1 MESGGEDFLAVLPV
15 GLALVGPTVAAG
27 TGGIVHVGHDDAAVH
42 GLIGVHVGGGDLII
56 EFSGADVSIKSH
68 KTPPKEFDI
77 FALPEHGLPK
87 EGRQTKTTGY
97 TGEGQEGLAKRS
109 LSC

>member
-42 GLIGVHVGGGDLII
+42 GLIGVHVGGSDLVI

-68 KTPPKEFDI
+68 KTPPKEFI
-77 FALPEHGLPK
+77 FLPYLSLGLPK
-87 EGRQTKTTGY
+87 EKGQTKNHRLY
-97 TGEGQEGLAKRS
+97 R
-109 LSC
+109 